1 MWRSIRLLTWL
12 SLCNYLGFNEAR
24 YSKDPAKKRRL
35 ITSAV
40 AILILGAMMALYAG
54 ILTLAFIEMN
64 FTEMIPMYLGT
75 VIGLLAFVFTI
86 FRAGPMMFSLKQFE
100 RLSVL
105 PVKPAAI
112 VISRFISLYLTD
124 LAISVCSTGAV
135 LIVCASKLSLS
146 PWFYISMAA
155 GSLVLPLLPMTASM
169 IVGTGIYA
177 LTATMKRKNTFQIIF
192 SFAFLALYF
201 SFINSMNEATD
212 EMILDLASK
221 IRSFGRIYPPVSWF
235 SEGVWG
241 NVGAYLLF
249 LAVSVAVFLC
259 VALAVGRYYGFI
271 CTHLTSNAAKRNYVM
286 KEQKG
291 KSALAA
297 CFFRERKRYF
307 SSSAYVMNTA
317 VGYIMTV
324 VFVCVFAFGE
334 MKVLLSQVPSDVVAK
349 LAPFCIAALANIQ
362 PTTTN
367 AISIEGKHFWLT
379 QTLPVRM
386 RDIAGAKLL
395 LGLTLSVPCVTIS
408 SVIVAIAIRPSALDL
423 FWLLLV
429 SLLYAVFGCV
439 LGLFVNLK
447 LPMLHWDHES
457 QPIKQSK
464 AVLVMM
470 FFGFVTAAAP
480 AVLLLIFRGVAAHIA
495 IAVISL
501 TVLLTIRALYRR
513 ICNFDL
519 RTIAED

>member
-1 MWRSIRLLTWL
+1 
-12 SLCNYLGFNEAR
+12 
-24 YSKDPAKKRRL
+24 
-35 ITSAV
+35 
-40 AILILGAMMALYAG
+40 
-54 ILTLAFIEMN
+54 
-64 FTEMIPMYLGT
+64 
-75 VIGLLAFVFTI
+75 
-86 FRAGPMMFSLKQFE
+86 
-100 RLSVL
+100 
-105 PVKPAAI
+105 
-112 VISRFISLYLTD
+112 
-124 LAISVCSTGAV
+124 
-135 LIVCASKLSLS
+135 
-146 PWFYISMAA
+146 
-155 GSLVLPLLPMTASM
+155 
-169 IVGTGIYA
+169 
-177 LTATMKRKNTFQIIF
+177 
-192 SFAFLALYF
+192 
-201 SFINSMNEATD
+201 
-212 EMILDLASK
+212 
-221 IRSFGRIYPPVSWF
+221 
-235 SEGVWG
+235 
-241 NVGAYLLF
+241 
-249 LAVSVAVFLC
+249 
-259 VALAVGRYYGFI
+259 
-271 CTHLTSNAAKRNYVM
+271 M

-334 MKVLLSQVPSDVVAK
+334 MKALLSQVPSDVVAK
-349 LAPFCIAALANIQ
+349 LAPFCIAAFANIQ
-362 PTTTN
+362 PTTAN

-501 TVLLTIRALYRR
+501 AVLLTIRALYRW